1 MTESFTPTL
10 SGDGTQVADYPNR
23 FPEQQI
29 VYDRDSDV
37 SERHWTVEDAAIAI
51 SDDVSDRA
59 VQVAQEYLGLTQN
72 DIDESEGGHAD

>member
-1 MTESFTPTL
+1 MSEPFIPTVT
-10 SGDGTQVADYPNR
+10 GEGTQVAEYPNR

-37 SERHWTVEDAAIAI
+37 PVRHWTVEDAAVAI

-59 VQVAQEYLGLTQN
+59 VQVAQDYLGVTESGA
-72 DIDESEGGHAD
+72 DESEGGHAD